1 MNRRQFISKMNGV
14 VWLIPGLFFIGLL
27 NRHRRVAVVQD
38 EVRIS
43 KKMLPGIYFYDEV
56 LVNMQGEIPAFFSAH
71 CTHLGCRIKSLE
83 NDAFICPCH
92 GSVFSLNGQVVKGP
106 ATRNLEALEFSQDAV
121 SGEYIIKLPLR

>member
-56 LVNMQGEIPAFFSAH
+56 LVNMQGEKPAFFSAH

-106 ATRNLEALEFSQDAV
+106 ATRNLEALAYHLDENTSEFV
-121 SGEYIIKLPLR
+121 VKLPVR